1 MKKIFTLLVLMSALI
16 ANAQTIRILHN
27 GNALNDCDTVFVPVD
42 ENGDQVDAF
51 LGYQNL
57 SNNAI
62 EFQVRKEVISIPQD
76 ADMMFCIG
84 DCYTGNLS
92 QPQTLAAGQ
101 IVSSDDHQY
110 AFHAIYSGS
119 SESALVKY
127 TFFLTN
133 DENDKISF
141 FIAYS
146 TSSSLKPA
154 DMTKILSAYPN
165 PASRVVNIE
174 YAAPSTNANLVIKN
188 LTGREV
194 YRTAV
199 SQTGKKQV
207 DISQFSPG
215 VYLYG
220 VEVNG
225 KMLCTKKLLVK

>member
-1 MKKIFTLLVLMSALI
+1 MKKIFTLLVMMSVLVV
-16 ANAQTIRILHN
+16 NAQTIRVFHD
-27 GNALNDCDTVFVPVD
+27 GNALNDCDTVFVPLTD
-42 ENGDQVDAF
+42 NDGEVDAF
-51 LGYQNL
+51 FGYQNMT
-57 SNNAI
+57 NNVI
-62 EFQVRKEVISIPQD
+62 EYRVRKEVISIPD
-76 ADMMFCIG
+76 GADMVFCVG

-92 QPQTLAAGQ
+92 QPHTMAEGQ
-101 IVSSDDHQY
+101 IVSADDPM

-119 SESALVKY
+119 EAALVKY

-141 FIAYS
+141 FISYG
-146 TSSSLKPA
+146 TGSSIKPA
-154 DMTKILSAYPN
+154 DMTKILNAYPN
-165 PASRVVNIE
+165 PAVRMVNIE
-174 YAAPSTNANLVIKN
+174 YAAPSTNAFLVIKN

-207 DISQFSPG
+207 DISQFNPG

-220 VEVNG
+220 VEVGG